1 VVKVTTNLIVYSRLG
16 SDEKLKLTTK
26 SEVQATIFWIYTHRQ
41 KKRNTISQQQ
51 IIPIIPI
58 LMYFDQEAMIANIT
72 LSISIGYFISNFA

>member
-1 VVKVTTNLIVYSRLG
+1 VASVSFLEFVKNVNKIHNT
-16 SDEKLKLTTK
+16 LTG
-26 SEVQATIFWIYTHRQ
+26 
-41 KKRNTISQQQ
+41 KKKNGTLISQQQ